1 MNPACFP
8 TPYPGESLYSILCRY
23 HVRSCNK
30 NDIYTIAQL
39 FGFRT
44 SIRYTVLSPAL
55 LAYETGWLKE
65 LSGITMESLMN
76 ENTAFRF
83 SLPCADNFGPGKL
96 STENNTSE
104 KSCIFRRIHRKNI
117 HPSKRLRYC
126 PKCAAEQKRVFGEA
140 YWGVLP
146 QMAGYEVCHI
156 HGEPI
161 RESIIPLNAI
171 QYKFYPASC
180 VLSSSSPEIYEGM
193 DKMNKINR
201 YYTSYQRHASEI
213 NWCYCNGHR
222 IGRYI
227 DKIYDYAR
235 KNIPGATIDYNQMA
249 ADEMVDY
256 PSPYYSYYSSSAQ
269 WFLFPFFSH
278 IQLIRMFELISG
290 TVSSALEM
298 QSGSLL

>member
-83 SLPCADNFGPGKL
+83 SLPFAASFGPGKL

-104 KSCIFRRIHRKNI
+104 KSCIFRRIHRKISIRQNASGI
-117 HPSKRLRYC
+117 VQNVQQSRNGCSVKLI
-126 PKCAAEQKRVFGEA
+126 GE
-140 YWGVLP
+140 
-146 QMAGYEVCHI
+146 
-156 HGEPI
+156 
-161 RESIIPLNAI
+161 
-171 QYKFYPASC
+171 
-180 VLSSSSPEIYEGM
+180 
-193 DKMNKINR
+193 
-201 YYTSYQRHASEI
+201 
-213 NWCYCNGHR
+213 
-222 IGRYI
+222 
-227 DKIYDYAR
+227 
-235 KNIPGATIDYNQMA
+235 
-249 ADEMVDY
+249 
-256 PSPYYSYYSSSAQ
+256 
-269 WFLFPFFSH
+269 FSH
-278 IQLIRMFELISG
+278 RWRDTKSAISMVNPYEKALSHLMRYSINFIRLPAFFPAA
-290 TVSSALEM
+290 ALK
-298 QSGSLL
+298 STGAWTR

>member
-83 SLPCADNFGPGKL
+83 SLPFAASFGPGKL

-104 KSCIFRRIHRKNI
+104 KSCIFRRIHWKNI

-180 VLSSSSPEIYEGM
+180 VLSSSSPEIYGGM

-213 NWCYCNGHR
+213 NWCYCNPNFFCFIR
-222 IGRYI
+222 SSICVVNRSRNI
-227 DKIYDYAR
+227 FVSRQMDKHVLNKCFCQDAIASIISSNLV
-235 KNIPGATIDYNQMA
+235 KVIPHALKI
-249 ADEMVDY
+249 
-256 PSPYYSYYSSSAQ
+256 SFC
-269 WFLFPFFSH
+269 FLSK
-278 IQLIRMFELISG
+278 
-290 TVSSALEM
+290 V
-298 QSGSLL
+298 